1 LEIEAMR
8 IRWRTFELPSK
19 VVPEKETLTASFG
32 RFFIEPFEKGFGH
45 TIGNGLRRVLLSSI
59 EGSAI
64 THVRIEG
71 VDHEFS
77 SIPGVLEDVTD
88 IVLNLKQVLV
98 RIDGD
103 EPVTLKIEVNRK
115 GAVTAGDIVCD
126 QRSEIVNPD
135 LVICTLTEKTSFQVE
150 LKAQRGRGYLTGD
163 DMRTEDMELG
173 VIPIDAIFSPVKR
186 VRYKVV
192 DTRVGKIT
200 NYDKLVLE
208 IWTDGTSR
216 PEQALVEAAKIYRKH
231 LNPFVHYA
239 APGED
244 AIVSEAAVL
253 ADEERERERSRLRE
267 LLTKPIDELD
277 LSVRARNCLDAEN
290 LSTVGELVRRNEAD
304 LLRIK
309 NFGKTSLKEI
319 KKKLLDLNL
328 TLGMEVPD
336 EMLAGIGK
344 G

>member
-1 LEIEAMR
+1 MR

-19 VVPEKETLTASFG
+19 VIPEKESLTSNFG

-59 EGSAI
+59 EGSAV
-64 THVRIEG
+64 THAKIQG
-71 VDHEFS
+71 VVHEFS
-77 SIPGVLEDVTD
+77 AIQGVLEDVTD

-98 RIDGD
+98 RVEGD
-103 EPVTLKIEVNRK
+103 EPVSLKIDVTRK
-115 GAVTAGDIVCD
+115 GPVTAGDIVCD

-135 LVICTLTEKTSFQVE
+135 LVICTLTEKTNFQVE
-150 LKAQRGRGYLTGD
+150 LKAQKGRGYMTAD
-163 DMRTEDMELG
+163 EVRSEDMELG
-173 VIPIDAIFSPVKR
+173 VIPLDCIFSPVKR

-200 NYDKLVLE
+200 NYDKLILE
-208 IWTDGTSR
+208 IWTDGTAR

-231 LNPFVHYA
+231 LNPFVHYSY
-239 APGED
+239 PGED
-244 AIVSEAAVL
+244 AIVSESAVL
-253 ADEERERERSRLRE
+253 ADEEKQKEAERMRE
-267 LLTKPIDELD
+267 LLGKPIEELD

-290 LSTVGELVRRNEAD
+290 LQTVGELVRRTEAD

-319 KKKLLDLNL
+319 KKKLQDLNL
-328 TLGMEVPD
+328 SLGMEVPD
-336 EMLAGIGK
+336 GLLPSEVK